1 MRIIL
6 QLDVVCFKRPNFK
19 INSKHEC
26 YEEIFN
32 QVDKNLSRSSG
43 MNKNHDMYLNFIFE
57 QEK

>member
-6 QLDVVCFKRPNFK
+6 HLDVVCFKRPNFK

-43 MNKNHDMYLNFIFE
+43 MNKNNDMYLNLIFE